1 MICSE
6 KLVCFAFGF
15 LFCLYFPSIE
25 IVFLEFMFIAR
36 LSRMAVAMSL
46 METFTSLLIIFL
58 IMVGYLGGNLMIT
71 AQVEV
76 DVFLLI

>member
-1 MICSE
+1 MFR
-6 KLVCFAFGF
+6 KPVLFGF
-15 LFCLYFPSIE
+15 EFLCCLYFPSIDF
-25 IVFLEFMFIAR
+25 VFLEFMFIGR
-36 LSRMAVAMSL
+36 LSRMVVAMSL

-71 AQVEV
+71 VQGEV